1 MTASVIATCDDVL
14 IGGTISGS
22 TISGGTSLA
31 NVGLSIRN
39 YGALWGGAGWRSQA
53 TEVVGQPGV
62 VLPGALIGD
71 RRTGLLTVTA
81 RPYTSTGVASATGLD
96 DNMSTV
102 LGEFTN
108 PAGAFIEW
116 VRLDG
121 TSVWQTVYALSPPTL
136 QSLLERRVIQIAYTG
151 VWPYWQSETLNTDT
165 VNSAGVS
172 LSPAIGGDVYEIAN
186 PTMVFAGDG
195 TFTDDT
201 TGLTVTVS
209 GSASAVTIAR
219 DTLSGRW
226 RVTQS
231 GSDAP
236 GLATWNDSRVMVL
249 SKGGTF
255 TSTVSV
261 DVSWRDQWA

>member
-1 MTASVIATCDDVL
+1 MTVSVLAACDDVL

-22 TISGGTSLA
+22 TISGGTSMA
-31 NVGLSIRN
+31 NVGLSIVN
-39 YGALWGGAGWRSQA
+39 YGALWGGAGFRSQA
-53 TEVVGQPGV
+53 TQVVGQPGV
-62 VLPGALIGD
+62 VLPAALIAGQ
-71 RRTGLLTVTA
+71 RTGLLTATA
-81 RPYTSTGVASATGLD
+81 RQLTSVGVESSTGLD
-96 DNMSTV
+96 DNQSTV

-121 TSVWQTVYALSPPTL
+121 SSVWQTVYALSPPTV
-136 QSLLERRVIQIAYTG
+136 QSLLERRIVNIAYTG
-151 VWPYWQSETLNTDT
+151 VWPYWQDEILNTDT
-165 VNSAGVS
+165 VNGSGVS
-172 LSPAIGGDVYEIAN
+172 LSPSIGGDVYQIAN
-186 PTMVFAGDG
+186 PTLVFSGDG
-195 TFTDDT
+195 SFTDDT

-209 GSASAVTIAR
+209 GSASAVTVAR
-219 DTLSGRW
+219 DTTSGRW